1 MQYFPD
7 DPVVDAVATQL
18 LTRAARGMKTYGIS
32 MEAEDRPFDQWCKE
46 AIEEALDFAC
56 YIEKARRKFG
66 ECLQQEFDK
75 GRQHERDIIDE
86 EAQARY
92 DARQHDLFHKRVG
105 AC

>member
-18 LTRAARGMKTYGIS
+18 LDRAAKGMKTYGIS
-32 MEAEDRPFDQWCKE
+32 MEAENRPFDQWCRE

-66 ECLQQEFDK
+66 ERLQEEFDL

-86 EAQARY
+86 EAQATY
-92 DARQHDLFHKRVG
+92 DARQHDLFVHRLR
-105 AC
+105 